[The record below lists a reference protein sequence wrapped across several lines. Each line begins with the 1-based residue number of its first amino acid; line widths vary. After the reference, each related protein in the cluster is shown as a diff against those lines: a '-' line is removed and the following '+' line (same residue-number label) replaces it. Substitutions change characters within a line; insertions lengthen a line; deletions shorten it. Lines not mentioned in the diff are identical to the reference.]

1 MSYILGGVLFLLS
14 FLIYPICLK
23 VTSELYYIWGVIEWD
38 IFVWCLVLL
47 ISVVGITSLVLIKK
61 RDWPLICY
69 LILLIVSTAGSRFT
83 ETAIFGFPNFHEGLL
98 ALVGYVGIYLLAR
111 ECKDKRLIDLSLS
124 SAIFVITVIGI
135 IQLLYGNF
143 LDFPLF
149 KWVFPPLKF
158 TAMPWPVYSTLGSP
172 NHLGLFCAMMLPWA
186 ILRKRYLEYA
196 CLIFLLIGCQ
206 TRFAIITA
214 IIVPLFI
221 SKEFAIKQI
230 KVIAAAFIILAIPYH
245 KEFKHRILKSAHE
258 IHWPLRDSDLSG
270 RVFMWS
276 KTVPMLKGTILI
288 GDGPA
293 TYPHYFAQHT
303 ERAKKMGYDG
313 LVVDR
318 PHNMYLNI
326 WQNSGL
332 VSLIILMSAILVR
345 IKNARDIAY
354 KFAAIGFLIAGLFT
368 DSVPSVTPYFAAF
381 LGLMGEE

>member
-1 MSYILGGVLFLLS
+1 MSVILSWTLFLLS

-23 VTSELYYIWGVIEWD
+23 VTSELYYIWGPIEWD
-38 IFVWCLVLL
+38 IFVWCRVLL

-172 NHLGLFCAMMLPWA
+172 NHLGLFCATLLPWA
-186 ILRKRYLEYA
+186 ICKNKLKECF
-196 CLIFLLIGCQ
+196 CLVFLLIGCQ
-206 TRFAIITA
+206 TRFAWASVAIITLLISRRNA
-214 IIVPLFI
+214 IYLF
-221 SKEFAIKQI
+221 FACTL
-230 KVIAAAFIILAIPYH
+230 LAIPFH
-245 KEFKHRILKSAHE
+245 KEVNQRITRTMNE

-332 VSLIILMSAILVR
+332 VSLIFLISAILVR
-345 IKNARDIAY
+345 IKNARDKAY